1 MIHMVLYVDK
11 SPTCTI
17 HNFRPIYI
25 CFGTTAS
32 IPAMQKIY
40 FNKRKSVLWKND
52 NLPLVPCTSPL
63 HSKIE
68 IMESFRMYG
77 HITPNVNSCLETG
90 GGSTY
95 PLAHFTP
102 LSPNPKYSS
111 RRPALFSEK
120 VQTCFT
126 ANLTSWKAD
135 AKQVIYFALAM
146 LT

>member
-17 HNFRPIYI
+17 LNFRPRYI

-32 IPAMQKIY
+32 IPPMQKIY
-40 FNKRKSVLWKND
+40 FNKRKSVLWKNN
-52 NLPLVPCTSPL
+52 NLPLVPCASPL
-63 HSKIE
+63 QSKIE

-77 HITPNVNSCLETG
+77 RITPNVHSCLETG

-102 LSPNPKYSS
+102 LSP
-111 RRPALFSEK
+111 
-120 VQTCFT
+120 TCFVRSY
-126 ANLTSWKAD
+126 LIWWKD
-135 AKQVIYFALAM
+135 NTNVLLLCEPNVRLSKEM
-146 LT
+146 LDF